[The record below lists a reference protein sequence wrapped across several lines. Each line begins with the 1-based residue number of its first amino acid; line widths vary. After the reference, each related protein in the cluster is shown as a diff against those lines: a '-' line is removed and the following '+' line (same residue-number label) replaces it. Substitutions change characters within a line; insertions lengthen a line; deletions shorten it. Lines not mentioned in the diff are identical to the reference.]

1 MGVFLHNFIIMH
13 CLSIALLMVIYS
25 PYSTLG
31 QESTSK
37 NDKMSQQLIQGFNL
51 TSAECFDPTLVAA
64 VNLFKEW
71 AAFNSDGSDG
81 YCYDN
86 QGTGYQQGQ
95 TYISCM
101 GCMKYTCM
109 SRPCEDR
116 DGSLAKMFW
125 VLDSLATQCCQ
136 NCEGKIFPPN
146 TVVEDKSM
154 NDECNT
160 VEHSVCKTS
169 SVESVG
175 TIEVSYMAGSCCLD
189 QESWLPA
196 GTTVLEKASCS
207 ARTCIEGRSAQWE
220 RTTKY
225 QGGCGCCEYNSSLVI
240 PGECQTM
247 TDGSEACCC
256 DGQMVRTI
264 DTDEE
269 IILFEPTG

>member
-1 MGVFLHNFIIMH
+1 MGVFLNNFIIMH
-13 CLSIALLMVIYS
+13 NLFIALLLVIYN
-25 PYSTLG
+25 PYPTLG
-31 QESTSK
+31 
-37 NDKMSQQLIQGFNL
+37 QGFNL
-51 TSAECFDPTLVAA
+51 TSAECFDPSLVAA

-71 AAFNSDGSDG
+71 AAFSSDGSDG

-95 TYISCM
+95 TCI
-101 GCMKYTCM
+101 

-116 DGSLAKMFW
+116 DGSQAKMFW

-146 TVVEDKSM
+146 TVVEDKIM
-154 NDECNT
+154 DDECNT

-175 TIEVSYMAGSCCLD
+175 TIEVSYMAGSCCLG

-207 ARTCIEGRSAQWE
+207 ART
-220 RTTKY
+220 
-225 QGGCGCCEYNSSLVI
+225 
-240 PGECQTM
+240 
-247 TDGSEACCC
+247 
-256 DGQMVRTI
+256 
-264 DTDEE
+264 
-269 IILFEPTG
+269 

>member
-1 MGVFLHNFIIMH
+1 MGVFLHNFFIMH
-13 CLSIALLMVIYS
+13 CLFIALFMVIYN
-25 PYSTLG
+25 PYST
-31 QESTSK
+31 
-37 NDKMSQQLIQGFNL
+37 MSQGFNL
-51 TSAECFDPTLVAA
+51 TSAECFDPTMVAA
-64 VNLFKEW
+64 VNMFKEW
-71 AAFNSDGSDG
+71 AAFSSDGSDG

-136 NCEGKIFPPN
+136 NCEGRIFPPN
-146 TVVEDKSM
+146 SVVGDKSM

-207 ARTCIEGRSAQWE
+207 ARTCVEGRPAQWE

-225 QGGCGCCEYNSSLVI
+225 QGGCGCCEYNSGLVI
-240 PGECQTM
+240 PGECHTM
-247 TDGSEACCC
+247 TDDTEVCCC

-264 DTDEE
+264 DADDENTM
-269 IILFEPTG
+269 FENTAFFDQKLA

>member
-86 QGTGYQQGQ
+86 QGTGYQLGQ
-95 TYISCM
+95 TCI
-101 GCMKYTCM
+101 

-125 VLDSLATQCCQ
+125 VLDSLAPQCCQ
-136 NCEGKIFPPN
+136 NCE
-146 TVVEDKSM
+146 
-154 NDECNT
+154 
-160 VEHSVCKTS
+160 
-169 SVESVG
+169 
-175 TIEVSYMAGSCCLD
+175 
-189 QESWLPA
+189 
-196 GTTVLEKASCS
+196 
-207 ARTCIEGRSAQWE
+207 
-220 RTTKY
+220 
-225 QGGCGCCEYNSSLVI
+225 
-240 PGECQTM
+240 
-247 TDGSEACCC
+247 
-256 DGQMVRTI
+256 
-264 DTDEE
+264 
-269 IILFEPTG
+269 